1 MNKIKIKGK
10 IISYSKNLSS
20 REAIQAIQFELWPD
34 CNNGCE
40 YCYLKG
46 TQRITTK
53 EFKINSLKEAKRI
66 FLNTQTG
73 EYNAFGL
80 IGGEFFGGQLKD
92 IEKEWL
98 DLISNIKVWLNLDL
112 IKEFWLATALLFED
126 TSLLEET
133 LQILELNN
141 LKQDQC
147 IRICTSYDTIGRF
160 LVKEKEEIWLNNIK
174 YLKEK
179 FPKIDIHTQTI
190 LTQDTIEKL
199 IENPNYFDFIT
210 EYSSID
216 FRYPSISRKDCP
228 TATGIKD
235 YRSIMLNRLDQ
246 FPKKFFIEDRN
257 IFLKFLK
264 LFYKKYGIIKVQ
276 NLIHQ
281 PEMRSRNLTI
291 FVENENIKDRW
302 NDTRDVY
309 LPCGHLVDG
318 LCYVNDND
326 HCIYCDIEKF
336 IKNIEIYK

>member
-1 MNKIKIKGK
+1 M
-10 IISYSKNLSS
+10 
-20 REAIQAIQFELWPD
+20 QFELWPD
-34 CNNGCE
+34 CDNGCE

-46 TQRITTK
+46 TQRITSK
-53 EFKINSLKEAKRI
+53 EFKINSLKETKKM
-66 FLNTQTG
+66 FLKTKPG
-73 EYNAFGL
+73 EYNALGL

-92 IEKEWL
+92 IKEEWL
-98 DLISNIKVWLNLDL
+98 DLISEVKVWLETEL

-133 LQILELNN
+133 LQV
-141 LKQDQC
+141 LKIDKLKSNQC
-147 IRICTSYDTIGRF
+147 VRICTSYDTVGRF
-160 LVKEKEEIWLNNIK
+160 LTKKREELWLKNVK

-179 FPKIDIHTQTI
+179 YPKVEIHTQTI

-199 IENPNYFDFIT
+199 IENPDYFNFIT
-210 EYSSID
+210 EYSTID

-235 YRSIMLNRLDQ
+235 YRSMMLKRLDQ

-257 IFLKFLK
+257 LFLKFLK
-264 LFYKKYGIIKVQ
+264 TFYKKYGLTKVQ

-291 FVENENIKDRW
+291 FVENQNIEDRW

-309 LPCGHLVDG
+309 LDCGHLVDG
-318 LCYVNDND
+318 LCYINDD
-326 HCIYCDIEKF
+326 RHCIYCDIEKF
-336 IKNIEIYK
+336 LRNLENIE